1 MAAGSGAT
9 SRVDAGLVGAGPC
22 RDHFVTH
29 QKQVRQGAWTVTT
42 LIIVIVA
49 ALAISFLCSILEA
62 VLLSIS
68 HSYVAILQ
76 ERRHPSGRLLAGMRA
91 NLDEPIAAILTLN
104 TIAHTAGA
112 AMGGAIALQVFGDR
126 WIALFSAVLTLLI
139 LIFSEILPKTLG
151 ATWWQQL
158 APAAAFILR
167 GMVLLMK
174 PILAPLAWIN
184 RLLTPRGKPGG
195 TVSRAELEVLA
206 EIGRREGAIDDAEW
220 AVMRNVMNL
229 DTVIVGQVM
238 TPRTRVVAVP
248 VTATPEQAQDV
259 MLDTGRLRLP
269 VYDGTLDRV
278 VGVLLARDLWKA
290 QRLGST
296 NLADVIRPPV
306 FVPETMAVEN
316 LIPKMRQMRI
326 KMAIVLDE
334 YGGTAGLVTLEDL
347 IEEIVGEIQDEHEQE
362 PVPFDEGATGE
373 VQVDGGVP
381 VADLNERFRLSLP
394 ETIYETAGGYVFG
407 MLGRV
412 ARVGDEVRV
421 EGGIL
426 RVVAMDGR
434 RIARL
439 AYLPAGSGG
448 EQSQE

>member
-1 MAAGSGAT
+1 M
-9 SRVDAGLVGAGPC
+9 
-22 RDHFVTH
+22 
-29 QKQVRQGAWTVTT
+29 TT
-42 LIIVIVA
+42 LIVVIVVS
-49 ALAISFLCSILEA
+49 LAISFLCSILEA

-76 ERRHPSGRLLAGMRA
+76 DRGHPAGRVLARMRE
-91 NLDEPIAAILTLN
+91 NIDEPIAAILTLN

-126 WIALFSAVLTLLI
+126 WIALFSAVLTLMI

-158 APAAAFILR
+158 APAAAFTLR
-167 GMVLLMK
+167 WMVLLMK
-174 PILAPLAWIN
+174 PILVPLAWLN
-184 RLLTPRGKPGG
+184 RLFTPRGKRGS

-220 AVMRNVMNL
+220 AVMSNIMNL
-229 DTVIVGQVM
+229 DTVTVGQVM

-248 VTATPEQAQDV
+248 VTATAEKAQDV

-269 VYDGTLDRV
+269 VYEGTLDRV

-290 QRLGST
+290 QRQGNASLID
-296 NLADVIRPPV
+296 LIRPPV
-306 FVPETMAVEN
+306 FVPETTAVEN

-362 PVPFDEGATGE
+362 PAPFEEGPTGE
-373 VQVDGGVP
+373 VQVEGSVP
-381 VADLNERFRLSLP
+381 VADLNERFHLALP
-394 ETIYETAGGYVFG
+394 ETIYETVGGYVFG
-407 MLGRV
+407 TLGRV

-439 AYLPAGSGG
+439 AYLPGRSEGA
-448 EQSQE
+448 QSPE